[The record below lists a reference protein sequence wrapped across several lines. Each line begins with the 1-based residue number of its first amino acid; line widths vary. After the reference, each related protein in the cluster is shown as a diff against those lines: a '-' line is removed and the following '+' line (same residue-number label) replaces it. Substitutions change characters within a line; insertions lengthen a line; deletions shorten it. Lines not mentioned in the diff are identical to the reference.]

1 MKRYNLI
8 IAVTLALVLI
18 VSGAEAKKFA
28 RAHEQVQNVSVH
40 GFSIMDLSVK
50 IRSMI
55 ADISFATSKFKNQ
68 RLNEDVTPVQE
79 GNKPWSNDVP
89 VNDVPPYYD
98 PNVTPKDGTSGSIQ
112 DFGVRKSYGGKKPI
126 RWFMQY
132 KAYEDND

>member
-8 IAVTLALVLI
+8 IAVVLALALM

-28 RAHEQVQNVSVH
+28 KAHEQLQNVSIH
-40 GFSIMDLSVK
+40 GLSTKEMSSK

-55 ADISFATSKFKNQ
+55 ADISFAISKFKKE
-68 RLNEDVTPVQE
+68 LLSEEVAPGLDGDKGWP
-79 GNKPWSNDVP
+79 NDVP

-98 PNVTPKDGTSGSIQ
+98 PDVSGKNNTMGPQ
-112 DFGVRKSYGGKKPI
+112 GDGGKKPI

-132 KAYEDND
+132 KAVDDND